1 MREKTVEAALR
12 KAVEDN
18 GGLCLKWVCPGHTG
32 VPDRM
37 ILFPGGVIAFVEL
50 KRPGAKVKAGG
61 LQEWWRE
68 KIQSFGFPCYE
79 ISHKY
84 QAVALA
90 KRLSMGSRMQQLS
103 EEDAI
108 QHRTDAS
115 VDWDDD
121 WDDDWWDDPWA
132 DQESLD

>member
-12 KAVEDN
+12 KAVEDE

-61 LQEWWRE
+61 LQECWQGWVFPAA
-68 KIQSFGFPCYE
+68 KSAQS
-79 ISHKY
+79 
-84 QAVALA
+84 
-90 KRLSMGSRMQQLS
+90 SR
-103 EEDAI
+103 
-108 QHRTDAS
+108 RR
-115 VDWDDD
+115 
-121 WDDDWWDDPWA
+121 
-132 DQESLD
+132 SLRVS

>member
-1 MREKTVEAALR
+1 MRERTVEAALR
-12 KAVEDN
+12 KAVEDE

-61 LQEWWRE
+61 LQEWWQE
-68 KIQSFGFPCYE
+68 KLAGLGFSCCE
-79 ISHKY
+79 ISTVE
-84 QAVALA
+84 QAAQLA
-90 KRLSMGSRMQQLS
+90 SQLS
-103 EEDAI
+103 TESLGRVTSYA
-108 QHRTDAS
+108 
-115 VDWDDD
+115 DDR
-121 WDDDWWDDPWA
+121 DDDWWDDPWA

>member
-12 KAVEDN
+12 KAVEDE

-37 ILFPGGVIAFVEL
+37 ILFPGGVIAFAEL

-68 KIQSFGFPCYE
+68 KLAGLGFLCCE
-79 ISHKY
+79 ISTVE
-84 QAVALA
+84 QAAQLA
-90 KRLSMGSRMQQLS
+90 YRLSTESFYRATS
-103 EEDAI
+103 C
-108 QHRTDAS
+108 S
-115 VDWDDD
+115 DD
-121 WDDDWWDDPWA
+121 WDDDWWNDPCT